1 MLSLMKIG
9 SLSLRNNIFLAPMA
23 GITDLSFRLLNRE
36 FGVGLAFTEMI
47 SAAGLIR
54 GTGKTYHY
62 LNTTPDD
69 KPLGV
74 QIFGSDPA
82 VLAEAAKV
90 ITDMGVA
97 LLDINMGCP
106 VKKVVK
112 TGAGAALLKD
122 ISRIGSIL
130 QAVRRATSLPLTVKM
145 RSGWR
150 HSDMNYLEVAR
161 VAEDC
166 GVDAIILH
174 PRTADQGFS
183 GFADWSLI
191 GIVKNHVKVPVIGN
205 GDIRTADDALRMIRM
220 TGCDGVLVGRG
231 ALGNPWIFKD
241 MMSKRQGQQALLSPT
256 SEERER
262 VIRHHLTMVVAVLG
276 ESIGVR
282 NFRKH
287 LLWYTK
293 GLRGGSRFRQWIG
306 LTKDREGL
314 LNELH
319 EFLDSV
325 DQAAWT
331 G

>member
-1 MLSLMKIG
+1 
-9 SLSLRNNIFLAPMA
+9 MA

-166 GVDAIILH
+166 GVDAIILAS
-174 PRTADQGFS
+174 P
-183 GFADWSLI
+183 
-191 GIVKNHVKVPVIGN
+191 
-205 GDIRTADDALRMIRM
+205 
-220 TGCDGVLVGRG
+220 DGR
-231 ALGNPWIFKD
+231 
-241 MMSKRQGQQALLSPT
+241 
-256 SEERER
+256 
-262 VIRHHLTMVVAVLG
+262 
-276 ESIGVR
+276 
-282 NFRKH
+282 
-287 LLWYTK
+287 
-293 GLRGGSRFRQWIG
+293 SRIQW
-306 LTKDREGL
+306 LCRLEPHRDR
-314 LNELH
+314 
-319 EFLDSV
+319 
-325 DQAAWT
+325 
-331 G
+331 

>member
-9 SLSLRNNIFLAPMA
+9 PLSLRNNIFLAPMA

-82 VLAEAAKV
+82 VLAEAAKA

-205 GDIRTADDALRMIRM
+205 GDIRTADDVLRMIRM

-241 MMSKRQGQQALLSPT
+241 MMSKRQGQQDLWSPT

-293 GLRGGSRFRQWIG
+293 GLRGGSRFRQWIS

-325 DQAAWT
+325 DQAALT

>member
-1 MLSLMKIG
+1 
-9 SLSLRNNIFLAPMA
+9 
-23 GITDLSFRLLNRE
+23 
-36 FGVGLAFTEMI
+36 
-47 SAAGLIR
+47 
-54 GTGKTYHY
+54 
-62 LNTTPDD
+62 
-69 KPLGV
+69 
-74 QIFGSDPA
+74 
-82 VLAEAAKV
+82 
-90 ITDMGVA
+90 
-97 LLDINMGCP
+97 
-106 VKKVVK
+106 
-112 TGAGAALLKD
+112 
-122 ISRIGSIL
+122 
-130 QAVRRATSLPLTVKM
+130 
-145 RSGWR
+145 
-150 HSDMNYLEVAR
+150 MNYLEVAR

-183 GFADWSLI
+183 GFADWNLI

-205 GDIRTADDALRMIRM
+205 GDIRTADDVLRMIRM

-241 MMSKRQGQQALLSPT
+241 MMSKRQGQQALWSPT

-262 VIRHHLTMVVAVLG
+262 VIRHHLMMVVAVLG

-325 DQAAWT
+325 DQAART

>member
-1 MLSLMKIG
+1 
-9 SLSLRNNIFLAPMA
+9 
-23 GITDLSFRLLNRE
+23 
-36 FGVGLAFTEMI
+36 
-47 SAAGLIR
+47 
-54 GTGKTYHY
+54 
-62 LNTTPDD
+62 
-69 KPLGV
+69 
-74 QIFGSDPA
+74 
-82 VLAEAAKV
+82 
-90 ITDMGVA
+90 MGVA

-122 ISRIGSIL
+122 VPRIGSIF

-150 HSDMNYLEVAR
+150 RSDMNFLEVAR

-191 GIVKNHVKVPVIGN
+191 GTVKDHVKVPVIGN
-205 GDIRTADDALRMIRM
+205 GDIRTVDDALRMIRM

-241 MMSKRQGQQALLSPT
+241 MMSKREGQRALLSPT

-262 VIRHHLTMVVAVLG
+262 VIRQHLTMVVAALG
-276 ESIGVR
+276 ESVGVR

-293 GLRGGSRFRQWIG
+293 GLRGGSQFRQWIG

-325 DQAAWT
+325 DQAART